1 MIGGKF
7 TGLTIVKNNVG
18 QTWGIAGDNIDVSW
32 LVSSRRINFSYQND
46 NEEFSIIHEPN

>member
-46 NEEFSIIHEPN
+46 NEEFSIIHELN